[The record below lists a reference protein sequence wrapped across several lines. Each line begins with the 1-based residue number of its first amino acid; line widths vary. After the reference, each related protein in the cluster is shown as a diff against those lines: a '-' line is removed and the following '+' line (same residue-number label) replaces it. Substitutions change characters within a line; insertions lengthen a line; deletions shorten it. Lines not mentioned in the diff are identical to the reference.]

1 MLDKM
6 FTFSFFLKKLF
17 FVSAGVFIAV
27 HELSQVVAGGGYS
40 LVAVC
45 GLHCGGFSCC
55 RAQAL
60 GRLGFSS
67 CSSCAAMPPGL
78 QDLFNEEL
86 NLCAL
91 H

>member
-27 HELSQVVAGGGYS
+27 HGLSQVVAGRGYS

-45 GLHCGGFSCC
+45 GLLIAVASLVAEH
-55 RAQAL
+55 
-60 GRLGFSS
+60 RL
-67 CSSCAAMPPGL
+67 
-78 QDLFNEEL
+78 
-86 NLCAL
+86 
-91 H
+91 